1 MLLIFKDRSPPP
13 KIHHSHT
20 YMKDKTKCNR
30 SIQTHTH
37 THINLWKLV
46 KKMQRHIMWR
56 EFNIFEEKKTYTNTI
71 GHKL

>member
-20 YMKDKTKCNR
+20 YMKDKTKFNR

-37 THINLWKLV
+37 THKSV
-46 KKMQRHIMWR
+46 KISQKNAEAHNVERI
-56 EFNIFEEKKTYTNTI
+56 
-71 GHKL
+71 